1 MIILFKYLIPDKT
14 CVLIHKQQI
23 IYESKE
29 NSVKPFVKYIYHN
42 GLPHENTVLI
52 DKVIGVAIA
61 NVVLYC
67 KLNTVYG
74 VVVSKPALDLL
85 QKNHVKVYYKTLVDH
100 ILRRDKTDICPME
113 KKILTA
119 KSYTEAF
126 DFLKQIVIDQKPIH
140 IN

>member
-1 MIILFKYLIPDKT
+1 MFKYLEPDKT
-14 CVLIHKQQI
+14 CVLIHETKV

-29 NSVKPFVKYIYHN
+29 NSVKPFVKYIYYH
-42 GLPHENTVLI
+42 GLPKENTILI

-61 NVVLYC
+61 NVALYC

-74 VVVSKPALDLL
+74 LIISKPALDLL
-85 QKNHVKVYYKTLVDH
+85 QKNNVNVHYETLVDH

-119 KSYTEAF
+119 NSYEEAF
-126 DFLKQIVIDQKPIH
+126 NYLKQIVIDNNPIH
-140 IN
+140 LK